1 MVERHAE
8 FLYAERRVEGLIEVG
23 DDVVD
28 VLDPDAQPDHLGT
41 DACGFELICGH
52 LPVRRRGRM
61 AGQRLGVANI
71 DQPLDETERVVE
83 PLAGIEPSFYAERQQ
98 RGGAAAQIAPRER
111 VVWTVAKS
119 SVVDPGDARII
130 AQEVRDLASI
140 LDVPF
145 DPQRERLD
153 ALEQEEP
160 YATVSFLVSKLS
172 C

>member
-1 MVERHAE
+1 MLS
-8 FLYAERRVEGLIEVG
+8 FFCAERCVEGLIEVG
-23 DDVVD
+23 DNVVD
-28 VLDPDAQPDHLGT
+28 VLDPDAQSDHLGT
-41 DACGFELICGH
+41 NASGFELICGH
-52 LPVRRRGRM
+52 LPVRRRSRM

-83 PLAGIEPSFYAERQQ
+83 PLAGIEPSVHAKRQQ
-98 RGGAAAQIAPRER
+98 RRGAAVQIALREL
-111 VVWTVAKS
+111 VVWIVAKS